1 MNDVMK
7 KHLDLIKSKQTSI
20 LEEYIKELM
29 YYQEKFYMNLV
40 RTIDMYYDLNGLTNK
55 TIYLGCVTLDNKAIL
70 FLNEYFGH
78 TIKSI
83 HIFMNMTWITFE

>member
-7 KHLDLIKSKQTSI
+7 KHLD
-20 LEEYIKELM
+20 
-29 YYQEKFYMNLV
+29 LV

-55 TIYLGCVTLDNKAIL
+55 TIYLG
-70 FLNEYFGH
+70 H

-83 HIFMNMTWITFE
+83 R